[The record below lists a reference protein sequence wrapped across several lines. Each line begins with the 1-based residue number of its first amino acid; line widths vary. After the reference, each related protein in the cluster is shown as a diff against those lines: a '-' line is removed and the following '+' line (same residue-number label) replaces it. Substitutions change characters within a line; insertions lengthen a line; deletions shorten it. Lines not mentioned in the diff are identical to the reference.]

1 MPLSLL
7 WLLLWVVIGIGDIVL
22 PLEMSTSLSSV
33 HNHDTQKVPATEKK
47 STEIIGHLD
56 VIVFVTMVA
65 IVTAVNFTV
74 PVVIKCMTTMH

>member
-1 MPLSLL
+1 MF
-7 WLLLWVVIGIGDIVL
+7 
-22 PLEMSTSLSSV
+22 TSLPSA
-33 HNHDTQKVPATEKK
+33 HDHDTQKVPATEKK

-56 VIVFVTMVA
+56 VIVLVTMVA